1 MQTEIKSNF
10 EKLLDD
16 GGFSNSQKEIK
27 EKNFNKFLEQGF
39 PNKRIED
46 WKFSDLNQ
54 IISANFE
61 NLDFSKKNIDKSV
74 DVDFINEFEHNK
86 IIFVDG
92 NISKIDFSYEDKD
105 GFSIKHDL
113 ELDEQLNENALL
125 NLNTAFLSSYIK
137 FTVKKG
143 YQFQKPLIL
152 YNYLT
157 SDLVS
162 HGLNLRMDINL
173 EDGCSLDIVNI
184 ANQNAKN
191 NFLNLRQKINIGKN
205 SVLKNYSLDISPTS
219 NIKYSF
225 KDINLEKN
233 SHLEYF
239 ILSKGSKFSKHDINC
254 SLNNEYGSVVLNGII
269 DLNDERHHEIKTK
282 INHNEENCKSYQ
294 LIKSVLND
302 NSKGVYQGKIYVDS
316 KAQKTDGY
324 QLSRALLLSDEV
336 EFNAKPELEIY
347 ADDVKCSHGSTS
359 GNIDE
364 NSIFYLMSRGLSYE
378 QSKKLLT
385 NGFLNEVIEKITN
398 DDVKSL
404 VKEFIGI
411 NEWILIK

>member
-1 MQTEIKSNF
+1 MQNEIKSIF
-10 EKLLDD
+10 EKSLNEGD
-16 GGFSNSQKEIK
+16 FSSSQKNIK
-27 EKNFNKFLEQGF
+27 EKSFNRFIEQGF

-105 GFSIKHDL
+105 RFSLKHDL

-173 EDGCSLDIVNI
+173 EDGSSLDIVNI

-191 NFLNLRQKINIGKN
+191 NFLNFRQKINIGKN

-225 KDINLEKN
+225 NDINLDKN

-239 ILSKGSKFSKHDINC
+239 ILSKGSKFAKHDINC
-254 SLNNEYGSVVLNGII
+254 SLNNDHGSVSLNGII
-269 DLNDERHHEIKTK
+269 DLDNEKHHEIKTS

-294 LIKSVLND
+294 LIKSVLNE
-302 NSKGVYQGKIYVDS
+302 NSKGVYQGKIYVNS

-324 QLSRALLLSDEV
+324 QLSRALLLNDDV

-364 NSIFYLMSRGLSYE
+364 NSIFYLMSRGLSHA

-385 NGFLNEVIEKITN
+385 NGFLNEVIEKISN
-398 DDVKSL
+398 ENVKSL
-404 VKEFIGI
+404 IKKLTGI
-411 NEWILIK
+411 QE

>member
-1 MQTEIKSNF
+1 MQNEIKSIF
-10 EKLLDD
+10 EKSLNEGD
-16 GGFSNSQKEIK
+16 FSSSQKNIK
-27 EKNFNKFLEQGF
+27 EKSFNRFIEQGF

-61 NLDFSKKNIDKSV
+61 NLDYSKKNIDKNV
-74 DVDFINEFEHNK
+74 DVDLINEFEHNK

-92 NISKIDFSYEDKD
+92 NIFKIDFNHEDKD
-105 GFSIKHDL
+105 KFSLKHDL

-137 FTVKKG
+137 FTVRKG

-173 EDGCSLDIVNI
+173 EDGSSLDIVNI

-191 NFLNLRQKINIGKN
+191 NFLNFRQKINIGKN

-225 KDINLEKN
+225 NDINLDKN

-239 ILSKGSKFSKHDINC
+239 ILSKGSKFAKHDINC
-254 SLNNEYGSVVLNGII
+254 SLNNDHGSVSLNGII
-269 DLNDERHHEIKTK
+269 DLDNEKHHEIKTS

-294 LIKSVLND
+294 LIKSVLNE
-302 NSKGVYQGKIYVDS
+302 NSKGVYQGKIYVNS

-324 QLSRALLLSDEV
+324 QLSRALLLNDDV

-364 NSIFYLMSRGLSYE
+364 NSIFYLMSRGLSHA

-385 NGFLNEVIEKITN
+385 NGFLNEVIEKISN
-398 DDVKSL
+398 KNIKSL
-404 VKEFIGI
+404 IKKLTGI
-411 NEWILIK
+411 QE

>member
-1 MQTEIKSNF
+1 MQNEIKSIFDKSLN
-10 EKLLDD
+10 EGD
-16 GGFSNSQKEIK
+16 FSSSQKNIK
-27 EKNFNKFLEQGF
+27 EKSFNRFIEQGF

-105 GFSIKHDL
+105 RFSLKHDL

-173 EDGCSLDIVNI
+173 EDGSSLDIINI

-191 NFLNLRQKINIGKN
+191 NFLNFRQKINIGKN

-225 KDINLEKN
+225 NDINLDKN

-239 ILSKGSKFSKHDINC
+239 ILSKGSKFAKHDINC
-254 SLNNEYGSVVLNGII
+254 SLNNDHGSISLNGII
-269 DLNDERHHEIKTK
+269 DLDNEKHHEIKTS

-398 DDVKSL
+398 EDVKSL
-404 VKEFIGI
+404 VKEFTGI
-411 NEWILIK
+411 TE

>member
-1 MQTEIKSNF
+1 MQNEIKSIF
-10 EKLLDD
+10 EKSLNEGD
-16 GGFSNSQKEIK
+16 FSSSQKNIK
-27 EKNFNKFLEQGF
+27 EKSFNRFIEQGF

-61 NLDFSKKNIDKSV
+61 NLDFSKKNIDKNV
-74 DVDFINEFEHNK
+74 DVDLINEFEHNK

-92 NISKIDFSYEDKD
+92 NISKIDFNHEDKD
-105 GFSIKHDL
+105 KFSLKHDL

-173 EDGCSLDIVNI
+173 EDGSSLDIVNI

-191 NFLNLRQKINIGKN
+191 NFLNFRQKINIGKN
-205 SVLKNYSLDISPTS
+205 SVLKNYSLDISPTL

-225 KDINLEKN
+225 NDINLDKN

-239 ILSKGSKFSKHDINC
+239 IFSKGSKFAKHDINC
-254 SLNNEYGSVVLNGII
+254 SLNNDHGSVSLNGII
-269 DLNDERHHEIKTK
+269 DLDNEKHHEIKTS

-294 LIKSVLND
+294 LIKSVLNE
-302 NSKGVYQGKIYVDS
+302 NSKGVYQGKIYVNS

-324 QLSRALLLSDEV
+324 QLSRALLLNDDV

-364 NSIFYLMSRGLSYE
+364 NSIFYLMSRGLSHA

-385 NGFLNEVIEKITN
+385 NGFLNEVIEKISN
-398 DDVKSL
+398 KNIKSL
-404 VKEFIGI
+404 IKKLTGI
-411 NEWILIK
+411 QE

>member
-1 MQTEIKSNF
+1 MQNEIKSIF
-10 EKLLDD
+10 EKSLNEGD
-16 GGFSNSQKEIK
+16 FSSSQKNIK
-27 EKNFNKFLEQGF
+27 EKSFNRFIEQGF

-92 NISKIDFSYEDKD
+92 NISKIDFNHEDKD
-105 GFSIKHDL
+105 KFSLKHDL

-162 HGLNLRMDINL
+162 HGLNLRMDIDL
-173 EDGCSLDIVNI
+173 EDGSSLDIVNI
-184 ANQNAKN
+184 ANQNVKN
-191 NFLNLRQKINIGKN
+191 NFLNFRQKINIGKN
-205 SVLKNYSLDISPTS
+205 SVLKNYSLDVNATS

-225 KDINLEKN
+225 NDINLDKN

-239 ILSKGSKFSKHDINC
+239 ILSKGSKFAKHDINC
-254 SLNNEYGSVVLNGII
+254 SLNNDHGSVSLNGII
-269 DLNDERHHEIKTK
+269 DLDNEKHHEIKTS

-294 LIKSVLND
+294 LIKSVLNE
-302 NSKGVYQGKIYVDS
+302 NSKGVYQGKIYVNS

-324 QLSRALLLSDEV
+324 QLSRALLLNDDV

-364 NSIFYLMSRGLSYE
+364 NSIFYLMSRGLSHA

-385 NGFLNEVIEKITN
+385 NGFLNEVIEKISN
-398 DDVKSL
+398 KNIKSL
-404 VKEFIGI
+404 IKKLTGI
-411 NEWILIK
+411 QE

>member
-1 MQTEIKSNF
+1 MENEIKSIF
-10 EKLLDD
+10 EKSLNEGD
-16 GGFSNSQKEIK
+16 FSSSQKNIK
-27 EKNFNKFLEQGF
+27 EKSFNRFIEQGF

-61 NLDFSKKNIDKSV
+61 NLDYSKKNIDKSV
-74 DVDFINEFEHNK
+74 DVDLINEFEHNK

-92 NISKIDFSYEDKD
+92 NISKIDFGYEDKD
-105 GFSIKHDL
+105 RFALKHDL

-137 FTVKKG
+137 FTVRKG

-162 HGLNLRMDINL
+162 HGLNMRMDINL
-173 EDGCSLDIVNI
+173 EDGSSLDIVNI

-191 NFLNLRQKINIGKN
+191 NFLNFRQKINIGKN

-225 KDINLEKN
+225 NDINLDKN

-239 ILSKGSKFSKHDINC
+239 ILSKGSKFAKHDINC
-254 SLNNEYGSVVLNGII
+254 SLNNDHGSVSLNGII
-269 DLNDERHHEIKTK
+269 DLDNEKHHEIKTS

-294 LIKSVLND
+294 LIKSVLNE
-302 NSKGVYQGKIYVDS
+302 NSKGVYQGKIYVNS

-324 QLSRALLLSDEV
+324 QLSRALLLNDDV

-364 NSIFYLMSRGLSYE
+364 NSIFYLMSRGLSHA

-385 NGFLNEVIEKITN
+385 NGFLNEVIEKISN
-398 DDVKSL
+398 KNVKSL
-404 VKEFIGI
+404 IKKLTGI
-411 NEWILIK
+411 QE

>member
-1 MQTEIKSNF
+1 MQNEIKSIF
-10 EKLLDD
+10 EKSLNEGD
-16 GGFSNSQKEIK
+16 FSSSQKNIK
-27 EKNFNKFLEQGF
+27 EKSFNRFIEQGF

-61 NLDFSKKNIDKSV
+61 NLDYSKKNIDKNV
-74 DVDFINEFEHNK
+74 DVDLINEFEHNK

-92 NISKIDFSYEDKD
+92 NISKIDFNHEDKD
-105 GFSIKHDL
+105 KFSLKHDL

-173 EDGCSLDIVNI
+173 EDGSSLDIVNI

-191 NFLNLRQKINIGKN
+191 NFLNFRQKINIGKN

-225 KDINLEKN
+225 NDINLDKN

-239 ILSKGSKFSKHDINC
+239 ILSKGSKFAKHDINC
-254 SLNNEYGSVVLNGII
+254 SLNNDHGSVSLNGII
-269 DLNDERHHEIKTK
+269 DLDNEKHHEIKTS

-294 LIKSVLND
+294 LIKSVLNE
-302 NSKGVYQGKIYVDS
+302 NSKGVYQGKIYVHS

-324 QLSRALLLSDEV
+324 QLSRALLLNDDV

-364 NSIFYLMSRGLSYE
+364 NSIFYLMSRGLSHA

-385 NGFLNEVIEKITN
+385 NGFLNEVIEKISN
-398 DDVKSL
+398 KNVKSL
-404 VKEFIGI
+404 IKKLTGI
-411 NEWILIK
+411 QE

>member
-1 MQTEIKSNF
+1 MQNEIKSIF
-10 EKLLDD
+10 EKSLNEGD
-16 GGFSNSQKEIK
+16 FSSSQKNIK
-27 EKNFNKFLEQGF
+27 EKSFNRFIEQGF

-54 IISANFE
+54 IILANFE

-92 NISKIDFSYEDKD
+92 NISKIDFNHEDKD
-105 GFSIKHDL
+105 KFSLKHDL

-162 HGLNLRMDINL
+162 HGLNMRMDINL
-173 EDGCSLDIVNI
+173 EDGSSLDIVNI

-225 KDINLEKN
+225 NDINLDKN

-239 ILSKGSKFSKHDINC
+239 ILSKGSKFAKHDINC
-254 SLNNEYGSVVLNGII
+254 SLNNDHGSVSLNGII
-269 DLNDERHHEIKTK
+269 DLDNEKHHEIKTS

-294 LIKSVLND
+294 LIKSVLNE
-302 NSKGVYQGKIYVDS
+302 NSKGVYQGKIYVNS

-324 QLSRALLLSDEV
+324 QLSRALLLNDDV

-364 NSIFYLMSRGLSYE
+364 NSIFYLMSRGLSHA

-385 NGFLNEVIEKITN
+385 NGFLNEVIEKISN
-398 DDVKSL
+398 KNVKSL
-404 VKEFIGI
+404 IKKLTGI
-411 NEWILIK
+411 QG

>member
-16 GGFSNSQKEIK
+16 ESFSNSQKEIK

-54 IISANFE
+54 IISTNFE
-61 NLDFSKKNIDKSV
+61 NLAFSKKDNQSSFDIS
-74 DVDFINEFEHNK
+74 FINEFDHNK
-86 IIFVDG
+86 IVFVDG
-92 NISKIDFSYEDKD
+92 KISKVDFSYENEDKI
-105 GFSIKHDL
+105 SLEKDL
-113 ELDEQLNENALL
+113 DLDNELNENVLL
-125 NLNTAFLSSYIK
+125 NLNTAFLSRYIK
-137 FTVKKG
+137 ITINKG
-143 YQFQKPLIL
+143 YQFKKPLIL

-157 SDLVS
+157 PDLES
-162 HGLNLRMDINL
+162 HCLNMRLDINL
-173 EDGCSLDIVNI
+173 EDDTSIDVINI
-184 ANQNAKN
+184 SNKNIKN
-191 NFLNLRQKINIGKN
+191 NFLNFRQKINIGKN
-205 SVLKNYSLDISPTS
+205 SVLKNYSLDINPTS

-225 KDINLEKN
+225 KDISLDKN

-239 ILSKGSKFSKHDINC
+239 VYSKGSQFAKHDINC
-254 SLNNEYGSVVLNGII
+254 SLNNDYGSVAINGII
-269 DLNDERHHEIKTK
+269 DLDNKKHHEIKTV

-294 LIKSVLND
+294 LIKSVLSD
-302 NSKGVYQGKIYVDS
+302 NSKGVYQGKIYVNS
-316 KAQKTDGY
+316 VAQKTDGY
-324 QLSRALLLSDEV
+324 QLSRALLLNEDV

-364 NSIFYLMSRGLSYE
+364 NSIFYLMSRGLSHA

-385 NGFLNEVIEKITN
+385 NGFLNEVIEKITIE
-398 DDVKSL
+398 DVK
-404 VKEFIGI
+404 F
-411 NEWILIK
+411 LIKKLTGIKE

>member
-1 MQTEIKSNF
+1 MQNEIKSIF
-10 EKLLDD
+10 EKSLNEGD
-16 GGFSNSQKEIK
+16 FSSSQKNIK
-27 EKNFNKFLEQGF
+27 EKSFSRFIEQGF

-61 NLDFSKKNIDKSV
+61 NLNYSKKNIDKNV
-74 DVDFINEFEHNK
+74 DVDLINEFEHNK

-92 NISKIDFSYEDKD
+92 NISKIDFGYEDKD
-105 GFSIKHDL
+105 KFFLKHDL

-173 EDGCSLDIVNI
+173 EDGSSLDIVNI

-191 NFLNLRQKINIGKN
+191 NFLNFRQKINIGKN

-225 KDINLEKN
+225 NDINLDKN

-239 ILSKGSKFSKHDINC
+239 ILSKGSKFAKHDINC
-254 SLNNEYGSVVLNGII
+254 SLNNDHGSVSLNGII
-269 DLNDERHHEIKTK
+269 DLDNEKHHEIKTS

-294 LIKSVLND
+294 LIKSVLNE
-302 NSKGVYQGKIYVDS
+302 NSKGVYQGKIYVNS

-324 QLSRALLLSDEV
+324 QLSRALLLNDDV

-364 NSIFYLMSRGLSYE
+364 NSIFYLMSRGLSHA

-385 NGFLNEVIEKITN
+385 NGFLNEVIEKISN
-398 DDVKSL
+398 KNIKSL
-404 VKEFIGI
+404 IKKLTGI
-411 NEWILIK
+411 QE

>member
-1 MQTEIKSNF
+1 MQNEIKSIF
-10 EKLLDD
+10 EKSLNEGD
-16 GGFSNSQKEIK
+16 FSSSQKNIK
-27 EKNFNKFLEQGF
+27 EKSFNRFIEQGF

-162 HGLNLRMDINL
+162 HGLNLRMDIDL
-173 EDGCSLDIVNI
+173 EDGSSLDIVNI

-191 NFLNLRQKINIGKN
+191 NFLNFRQKINIGKN

-225 KDINLEKN
+225 NDINLDKN

-239 ILSKGSKFSKHDINC
+239 IFSKGSKFAKHDINC
-254 SLNNEYGSVVLNGII
+254 SLNNDHGSVSLNGII
-269 DLNDERHHEIKTK
+269 DLDNEKHHEIKTS
-282 INHNEENCKSYQ
+282 INHNDENCKSYQ
-294 LIKSVLND
+294 LIKSVLNE
-302 NSKGVYQGKIYVDS
+302 NSKGVYQGKIYVNS
-316 KAQKTDGY
+316 KAQKK
-324 QLSRALLLSDEV
+324 QMA
-336 EFNAKPELEIY
+336 
-347 ADDVKCSHGSTS
+347 
-359 GNIDE
+359 
-364 NSIFYLMSRGLSYE
+364 
-378 QSKKLLT
+378 
-385 NGFLNEVIEKITN
+385 
-398 DDVKSL
+398 
-404 VKEFIGI
+404 I
-411 NEWILIK
+411 N

>member
-1 MQTEIKSNF
+1 MQNEIKSIFDKSLNEGNF
-10 EKLLDD
+10 SSL
-16 GGFSNSQKEIK
+16 QKNIK
-27 EKNFNKFLEQGF
+27 EKSFNRFIEQGF

-54 IISANFE
+54 IISVNFE
-61 NLDFSKKNIDKSV
+61 NLDYSKKNIDKNV
-74 DVDFINEFEHNK
+74 DVDLINEFEHNK

-92 NISKIDFSYEDKD
+92 NISKIDFNHEDKD
-105 GFSIKHDL
+105 KFSLKHDL

-173 EDGCSLDIVNI
+173 EDGSSLDIVNI

-191 NFLNLRQKINIGKN
+191 NFLNFRQKINIGKN

-225 KDINLEKN
+225 NDINLDKN

-239 ILSKGSKFSKHDINC
+239 IFSKGSKFAKHDINC
-254 SLNNEYGSVVLNGII
+254 SLNNDHGSVSLNGII
-269 DLNDERHHEIKTK
+269 DLDNEKHHEIKTS

-294 LIKSVLND
+294 LIKSVLNE
-302 NSKGVYQGKIYVDS
+302 NSKGVYQGKIYVNS

-324 QLSRALLLSDEV
+324 QLSRALLLNDDV

-364 NSIFYLMSRGLSYE
+364 NSIFYLMSRGLSHA

-385 NGFLNEVIEKITN
+385 NGFLNEVIEKISN
-398 DDVKSL
+398 KNIKSL
-404 VKEFIGI
+404 IKKLTGI
-411 NEWILIK
+411 QE

>member
-1 MQTEIKSNF
+1 MQNEIKSIF
-10 EKLLDD
+10 EKSLNEGD
-16 GGFSNSQKEIK
+16 FSSSQKNIK
-27 EKNFNKFLEQGF
+27 EKNFNRFIEQGF

-105 GFSIKHDL
+105 RFSLKHDL

-137 FTVKKG
+137 FTVRKG

-173 EDGCSLDIVNI
+173 EDGSSLDIVNI

-191 NFLNLRQKINIGKN
+191 NFLNFRQKINIGKN

-225 KDINLEKN
+225 NDINLDKN

-239 ILSKGSKFSKHDINC
+239 ILSKGSKFAKHDINC
-254 SLNNEYGSVVLNGII
+254 SLNNDHGSVSLNGII
-269 DLNDERHHEIKTK
+269 DLDNEKHHEIKTS

-294 LIKSVLND
+294 LIKSVLNE
-302 NSKGVYQGKIYVDS
+302 NSKGVYQGKIYVNS

-324 QLSRALLLSDEV
+324 QLSRALLLNDDV

-364 NSIFYLMSRGLSYE
+364 NSIFYLMSRGLSHA

-385 NGFLNEVIEKITN
+385 NGFLNEVIEKISN
-398 DDVKSL
+398 KNVKSL
-404 VKEFIGI
+404 IKKLTGI
-411 NEWILIK
+411 QE

>member
-10 EKLLDD
+10 EKSLSEGD
-16 GGFSNSQKEIK
+16 FSNLQKEIK
-27 EKNFNKFLEQGF
+27 EKNFNKFIEQGF
-39 PNKRIED
+39 PTKRIED

-54 IISANFE
+54 IISTSFE
-61 NLDFSKKNIDKSV
+61 NLDFSKKDNQSSID
-74 DVDFINEFEHNK
+74 DDFVNEFEHNK
-86 IIFVDG
+86 IFFVNG
-92 NISKIDFSYEDKD
+92 NISKIDFSYENEEK
-105 GFSIKHDL
+105 IILNHNL
-113 ELDEQLNENALL
+113 ELDKELNDNALL
-125 NLNTAFLSSYIK
+125 NLNNAFVSNYIK
-137 FTVKKG
+137 ITVGKG

-157 SDLVS
+157 SDLDS
-162 HGLNLRMDINL
+162 CGLNMRLDINL
-173 EDGCSLDIVNI
+173 EEDTSLNVINI
-184 ANQNAKN
+184 SNENIKN
-191 NFLNLRQKINIGKN
+191 NFLNFRQKINIGKN
-205 SVLKNYSLDISPTS
+205 SVLKNYSLDVNPTS

-225 KDINLEKN
+225 KDIDLDEN

-239 ILSKGSKFSKHDINC
+239 ILSKGSKFAKHDINC

-269 DLNDERHHEIKTK
+269 DLDKKKHHEIKTL

-294 LIKSVLND
+294 LIKSVLNE
-302 NSKGVYQGKIYVDS
+302 NSKGVYQGKIYVNS

-324 QLSRALLLSDEV
+324 QLSRALLLNENV

-364 NSIFYLMSRGLSYE
+364 NSIFYLMSRGLSHA
-378 QSKKLLT
+378 QSKRLLT

-398 DDVKSL
+398 EDVKSL
-404 VKEFIGI
+404 VKKLTDIQE
-411 NEWILIK
+411 

>member
-1 MQTEIKSNF
+1 MQNEIKSIF
-10 EKLLDD
+10 EKSLNEGD
-16 GGFSNSQKEIK
+16 FSSSQKNIK
-27 EKNFNKFLEQGF
+27 EKSFNRFIEQGF

-61 NLDFSKKNIDKSV
+61 NLDFSKKNIDKNV
-74 DVDFINEFEHNK
+74 DVDLINEFEHNK

-92 NISKIDFSYEDKD
+92 NISKIDFNHEDKD
-105 GFSIKHDL
+105 KFSLKHDL

-173 EDGCSLDIVNI
+173 EDGSSLDIVNI

-191 NFLNLRQKINIGKN
+191 NFLNFRQKINIGKN

-225 KDINLEKN
+225 NDINLDKN

-239 ILSKGSKFSKHDINC
+239 ILSKGSKFAKHDINC
-254 SLNNEYGSVVLNGII
+254 SLNNDHGSVSLNGII
-269 DLNDERHHEIKTK
+269 DLDNEKHHEIKTS

-294 LIKSVLND
+294 LIKSVLNE
-302 NSKGVYQGKIYVDS
+302 NSKGVYQGKIYVNS

-324 QLSRALLLSDEV
+324 QLSRALLLNDDV

-364 NSIFYLMSRGLSYE
+364 NSIFYLMSRGLSHA

-398 DDVKSL
+398 ENVKSL
-404 VKEFIGI
+404 IKKLTGI
-411 NEWILIK
+411 QE

>member
-1 MQTEIKSNF
+1 MQNEIKSIF
-10 EKLLDD
+10 EKSLNEGD
-16 GGFSNSQKEIK
+16 FSSSQKNIK
-27 EKNFNKFLEQGF
+27 EKSFNRFIEQGF

-61 NLDFSKKNIDKSV
+61 NLDYSKKNIDKNV
-74 DVDFINEFEHNK
+74 DVDLINEFEHNK

-92 NISKIDFSYEDKD
+92 NISKIDFNHEDKD
-105 GFSIKHDL
+105 KFSLKHDL

-137 FTVKKG
+137 FTVRKG

-173 EDGCSLDIVNI
+173 EDGSSLDIVNI

-225 KDINLEKN
+225 NDINLDKN

-239 ILSKGSKFSKHDINC
+239 ILSKGSKFAKHDINC
-254 SLNNEYGSVVLNGII
+254 SLNNDHGSVSLNGII
-269 DLNDERHHEIKTK
+269 DLDNEKHHEIKTS

-294 LIKSVLND
+294 LIKSVLNE
-302 NSKGVYQGKIYVDS
+302 NSKGVYQGKIYVNS

-324 QLSRALLLSDEV
+324 QLSRALLLNDDV

-364 NSIFYLMSRGLSYE
+364 NSIFYLMSRGLSHA

-385 NGFLNEVIEKITN
+385 NGFLNEVIEKISN
-398 DDVKSL
+398 KNIKSL
-404 VKEFIGI
+404 IKKLTGI
-411 NEWILIK
+411 QEWI

>member
-1 MQTEIKSNF
+1 MQNEIKSIF
-10 EKLLDD
+10 EKSLNEGD
-16 GGFSNSQKEIK
+16 FSSSQKNIK
-27 EKNFNKFLEQGF
+27 EKSFNRFIEQGF

-61 NLDFSKKNIDKSV
+61 NLDFSKKNIDKNV
-74 DVDFINEFEHNK
+74 DVDLINEFEHNK

-92 NISKIDFSYEDKD
+92 NISKIDFNHEDKD
-105 GFSIKHDL
+105 KFSLKHDL

-173 EDGCSLDIVNI
+173 EDGSSLDIVNI

-225 KDINLEKN
+225 NDINLDKN

-239 ILSKGSKFSKHDINC
+239 IFSKGSKFAKHDINC
-254 SLNNEYGSVVLNGII
+254 SLNNDHGSVSLNGII
-269 DLNDERHHEIKTK
+269 DLDNEKHHEIKTS

-294 LIKSVLND
+294 LIKSVLNE
-302 NSKGVYQGKIYVDS
+302 NSKGVYQGKIYVNS

-324 QLSRALLLSDEV
+324 QLSRALLLNDDV

-364 NSIFYLMSRGLSYE
+364 NSIFYLMSRGLSHA

-385 NGFLNEVIEKITN
+385 NGFLNEVIEKISN
-398 DDVKSL
+398 KNIKSL
-404 VKEFIGI
+404 IKKLTGI
-411 NEWILIK
+411 QE